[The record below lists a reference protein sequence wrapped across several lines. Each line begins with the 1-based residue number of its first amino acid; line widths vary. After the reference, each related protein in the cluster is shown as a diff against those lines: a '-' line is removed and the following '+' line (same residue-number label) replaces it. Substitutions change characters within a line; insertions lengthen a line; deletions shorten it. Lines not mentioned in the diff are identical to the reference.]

1 MISGTHHKPGHSE
14 LSGVDMEP
22 KPSLAESFPGTFNVD
37 LKEETL
43 WEVVSTVAAVTLLRL
58 VEKAPQENETYRA

>member
-1 MISGTHHKPGHSE
+1 
-14 LSGVDMEP
+14 MEP